1 MSGVQLIYEQ
11 QINTQFLE
19 KKYLCSRVLSFA
31 RSKCIRN
38 FFVESEIS
46 FKNAEYC
53 FCLNSYTFNFITVFR
68 VVNVSINRVVWT
80 IHNSKLTIFLCL
92 KGTGVCPHPV
102 LLENC
107 AITADFLQSGRS

>member
-46 FKNAEYC
+46 FKKGEYC

-68 VVNVSINRVVWT
+68 VVNVSIN
-80 IHNSKLTIFLCL
+80 
-92 KGTGVCPHPV
+92 P
-102 LLENC
+102 
-107 AITADFLQSGRS
+107 